1 MTSTALYK
9 KLRELLI
16 LPSVSRL
23 RQISGSI
30 SVQTGKLGLTYLK
43 ERTSHLLPIERKVV
57 LIVDEVYTAQRIE
70 YCNGQF
76 IGLTK
81 DGTPSKTVLT
91 FMVQSIYSKY
101 RDVVCLVPISKLDS
115 GLLREWFCKVME
127 GLKDVFLV
135 LAVSAGNHVCNR

>member
-1 MTSTALYK
+1 MT
-9 KLRELLI
+9 
-16 LPSVSRL
+16 
-23 RQISGSI
+23 
-30 SVQTGKLGLTYLK
+30 

-81 DGTPSKTVLT
+81 DGTLSKTVLT
-91 FMVQSIYSKY
+91 FMVQSIHSKY
-101 RDVVCLVPISKLDS
+101 RDVVFLVPISKLDS

-127 GLKDVFLV
+127 GLKDFFLV
-135 LAVSAGNHVCNR
+135 LAVSADNHVCNR